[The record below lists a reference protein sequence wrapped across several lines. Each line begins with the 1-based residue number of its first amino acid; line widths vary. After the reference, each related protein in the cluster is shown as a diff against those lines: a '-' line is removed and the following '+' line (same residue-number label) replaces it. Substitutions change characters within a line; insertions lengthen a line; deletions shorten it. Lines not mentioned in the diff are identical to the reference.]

1 MLLFKHDFFGKPVP
15 TFPDHPGLR
24 SHGPLARK
32 ACPERDMMAD
42 SWATRING
50 VRAAA
55 PLSRPAPWRHLS
67 PAHPKEQGLFF
78 AASNRRRSVCEWESG
93 GLRQTPAAYFFR
105 RKLHCATVPWL
116 GLASKLRAVLL
127 SHRFT
132 VSAVRPTSS
141 KISTTSSLGTTTSPD
156 ALRRKLARA
165 CTHKLVASHATVGPL
180 NIWALILLAS
190 SATAFS

>member
-1 MLLFKHDFFGKPVP
+1 MTFSENRYPLFRITRASGLTDSVGKKSLPRKRHDGRLMGDTNQRRTCCSAIVP
-15 TFPDHPGLR
+15 SCSVAPPQPCSPKGA
-24 SHGPLARK
+24 GP
-32 ACPERDMMAD
+32 
-42 SWATRING
+42 
-50 VRAAA
+50 
-55 PLSRPAPWRHLS
+55 
-67 PAHPKEQGLFF
+67 FF